1 MNWDEIEGKWMQF
14 KGSAREKW
22 GKLSDQELEEAKGNR
37 EQLLG
42 LIQENYGKTR
52 EEAEEAIDSWLKS
65 I

>member
-37 EQLLG
+37 EKLLG
-42 LIQENYGKTR
+42 LIQENYGHTR
-52 EEAEEAIDSWLKS
+52 EEAEKAIDGWLKS